1 MRRIIIKG
9 IKAALDMD
17 PIKTTSS
24 RDRETCPSIFG
35 HGITWLILI
44 FILGISAWASSLYLM
59 PLVEKAHTV
68 ADDAYALLD
77 KANDKFS
84 LVDLI
89 EEQVNDIDKLM
100 PSIQTTVANIDSTAR
115 NIDRNMDAF
124 MPRLDNT
131 VDGIDAEVR
140 AVQAIAN
147 RTSALVDSAALV
159 LATILDTTVR
169 ANATLVE
176 VQAQARALDTMLRE
190 ANQTL
195 QEIKAAQQALPG
207 AGR

>member
-1 MRRIIIKG
+1 
-9 IKAALDMD
+9 
-17 PIKTTSS
+17 
-24 RDRETCPSIFG
+24 
-35 HGITWLILI
+35 
-44 FILGISAWASSLYLM
+44 M

>member
-1 MRRIIIKG
+1 
-9 IKAALDMD
+9 MD
-17 PIKTTSS
+17 PIKKSS
-24 RDRETCPSIFG
+24 PRDRESCPSIFG
-35 HGITWLILI
+35 HAITWLILI

-68 ADDAYALLD
+68 ADDAYTLLG

-115 NIDRNMDAF
+115 NIDSNMDTF
-124 MPRLDNT
+124 MPRLDTT
-131 VDGIDAEVR
+131 VDSIDAEVYNI
-140 AVQAIAN
+140 QAIAN

-159 LATILDTTVR
+159 LATILDTTIR

-190 ANQTL
+190 ANETL
-195 QEIKAAQQALPG
+195 QEIRATQRALAG
-207 AGR
+207 AGG

>member
-1 MRRIIIKG
+1 MIMKG
-9 IKAALDMD
+9 IKAVLDMD
-17 PIKTTSS
+17 PIKKTSP

-68 ADDAYALLD
+68 ADDAYSLLG

-115 NIDRNMDAF
+115 NIDSNMDAF

-131 VDGIDAEVR
+131 VEGIDAEVR
-140 AVQAIAN
+140 TVQAIAN
-147 RTSALVDSAALV
+147 RTSALVDSATLV
-159 LATILDTTVR
+159 LATILDTTIR
-169 ANATLVE
+169 ANATLAE
-176 VQAQARALDTMLRE
+176 VQAQARALDAMLRE

-195 QEIKAAQQALPG
+195 QEIRAAQRALPG
-207 AGR
+207 AGG

>member
-1 MRRIIIKG
+1 MVMKG
-9 IKAALDMD
+9 IKAVLDMD
-17 PIKTTSS
+17 PITKTNP

-59 PLVEKAHTV
+59 PLVQKAHTV
-68 ADDAYALLD
+68 ADDAYALIE

-100 PSIQTTVANIDSTAR
+100 PSIQTTVDTIDSTAR
-115 NIDRNMDAF
+115 NIDSNMNAF

-140 AVQAIAN
+140 TVRAIAN
-147 RTSALVDSAALV
+147 RTSALVDSATLV

-169 ANATLVE
+169 ANATLAE

-195 QEIKAAQQALPG
+195 QEIRAAQRALQGPLG
-207 AGR
+207 

>member
-1 MRRIIIKG
+1 
-9 IKAALDMD
+9 MD
-17 PIKTTSS
+17 PIKKSS
-24 RDRETCPSIFG
+24 PRDRESCPSIFG
-35 HGITWLILI
+35 HAITWLILI

-68 ADDAYALLD
+68 ADDAYTLLG

-115 NIDRNMDAF
+115 NIDSNMDTF
-124 MPRLDNT
+124 MPRLDTT
-131 VDGIDAEVR
+131 VDSIDAEVYNI
-140 AVQAIAN
+140 QAIAN

-159 LATILDTTVR
+159 LATILDTTIR

-190 ANQTL
+190 ANETL
-195 QEIKAAQQALPG
+195 QEIRAAQRALAG
-207 AGR
+207 AGG

>member
-1 MRRIIIKG
+1 MIMKG
-9 IKAALDMD
+9 IKAVLDMK
-17 PIKTTSS
+17 PINNTSP

-68 ADDAYALLD
+68 ADDAYTLLG

-115 NIDRNMDAF
+115 NIDSNMDAF

-131 VDGIDAEVR
+131 VEGIDAEVR
-140 AVQAIAN
+140 TVQAIAN
-147 RTSALVDSAALV
+147 RTSALVDSATLV
-159 LATILDTTVR
+159 LATILDTTIR
-169 ANATLVE
+169 ANATLAE
-176 VQAQARALDTMLRE
+176 VQTQARALDVMLRE

-195 QEIKAAQQALPG
+195 QEIRAAQRALPG
-207 AGR
+207 AGG

>member
-1 MRRIIIKG
+1 MKG
-9 IKAALDMD
+9 IKAVLDMD
-17 PIKTTSS
+17 PITKTNP

-59 PLVEKAHTV
+59 PLVQKAHTV
-68 ADDAYALLD
+68 ADDAYALIE

-100 PSIQTTVANIDSTAR
+100 PSIQTTVDTIDSTAR
-115 NIDRNMDAF
+115 NINSNMNAF

-140 AVQAIAN
+140 TVRAIAN
-147 RTSALVDSAALV
+147 RTSALVDSATLV

-169 ANATLVE
+169 ANATLAE

-195 QEIKAAQQALPG
+195 QEIRAAQRALQGPLG
-207 AGR
+207 

>member
-1 MRRIIIKG
+1 MVMKG
-9 IKAALDMD
+9 IKAVLDMD
-17 PIKTTSS
+17 PITKTNP

-59 PLVEKAHTV
+59 PLVQKAHTV
-68 ADDAYALLD
+68 ADDAYALIE

-100 PSIQTTVANIDSTAR
+100 PSIQTTVDTIDSTAR
-115 NIDRNMDAF
+115 NINSNMNAF

-140 AVQAIAN
+140 TVRAIAN
-147 RTSALVDSAALV
+147 RTSALVDSATLV

-169 ANATLVE
+169 ANATLAE

-195 QEIKAAQQALPG
+195 QEIRAAQRALQGPLG
-207 AGR
+207 

>member
-1 MRRIIIKG
+1 MKG
-9 IKAALDMD
+9 IKAVLDMD
-17 PIKTTSS
+17 PITKTNP

-59 PLVEKAHTV
+59 PLVQKAHTV
-68 ADDAYALLD
+68 ADDAYALIE

-100 PSIQTTVANIDSTAR
+100 PSIQTTVDTIDSTAR
-115 NIDRNMDAF
+115 NIDSNMNAF

-140 AVQAIAN
+140 TVRAIAN
-147 RTSALVDSAALV
+147 RTSALVDSATLV

-169 ANATLVE
+169 ANATLAE

-195 QEIKAAQQALPG
+195 QEIRAAQRALQGPLG
-207 AGR
+207 